1 MHILKSTKYL
11 SLFLLIITLSCSND
25 EPLES
30 NNDTTNGFFVGNAFY
45 EGNYVYLIDE
55 NTEDNT
61 PSDLGILLS
70 NVDFLPD
77 NIESGLDYLY
87 VDYNGI
93 NFDIGEK
100 QLLDY
105 RILTNASKVNGFVP
119 IDSGTKLLGNTFA
132 GDPIATSYSFT
143 IIELSANEIQFEFTF
158 LRSDGVTITGG
169 YTGNYSRI
177 AF

>member
-1 MHILKSTKYL
+1 MGDDFY
-11 SLFLLIITLSCSND
+11 D
-25 EPLES
+25 
-30 NNDTTNGFFVGNAFY
+30 GNF
-45 EGNYVYLIDE
+45 VYLIDE
-55 NTEDNT
+55 NTNDNS

-70 NVDFLPD
+70 NVDFLSD

-87 VDYNGI
+87 VDYKGI

-132 GDPIATSYSFT
+132 EDPIATDYSFT
-143 IIELSANEIQFEFTF
+143 IVELSPDQINFEFTF
-158 LRSDGVTITGG
+158 LRMDGVAITGS
-169 YTGNYSRI
+169 YSGNYSRI
-177 AF
+177 DF